1 MTYLRWQRIIFFN
14 ITSALCTATAALAIW
29 GLVTYVE
36 FLLVHRG
43 IEERVQ
49 EVAAATSRAGGA
61 ARHSLGYQQKHDVH
75 EKLNGATLHIKD
87 AFAAG
92 GSVAA
97 GLASLLCTFVLAM
110 ALFRRNKPET
120 LSSVRLKEVLFGFSC
135 LCWIG
140 TLIPATYI
148 WQTKSGVITK
158 TGVPAAVLAQIVAL
172 GKIDL
177 RYKSN
182 KPLKAQV
189 IVGWIA
195 FGATLITTAL
205 VLAEARYVL
214 KHGRDGPLIGHVHET
229 ETTATAM
236 DRHDSFEKRETHE
249 LA

>member
-1 MTYLRWQRIIFFN
+1 MTYLRWQRIVFFN

-29 GLVTYVE
+29 GLVT
-36 FLLVHRG
+36 
-43 IEERVQ
+43 
-49 EVAAATSRAGGA
+49 
-61 ARHSLGYQQKHDVH
+61 GYQQKHDVR
-75 EKLNGATLHIKD
+75 EKLNGATLHIQN

-97 GLASLLCTFVLAM
+97 ASGLASLLCTFVLAM

-148 WQTKSGVITK
+148 WQTKAGVITK

-177 RYKSN
+177 RYKTN
-182 KPLKAQV
+182 KPLKSQI

-214 KHGRDGPLIGHVHET
+214 KHGRDGPLIGHLHET
-229 ETTATAM
+229 ETTATAT
-236 DRHDSFEKRETHE
+236 DRHDSFEKRETQE